1 MNNIFITIGCDCSSR
16 DSLTKVELF
25 NKSYPFDDKICD
37 EKSILLTLK
46 DDFKDFVN
54 TNCYTFKGVSFFRP
68 VNKYGIVLDHLYSFM
83 ICSIN
88 FPLGIST

>member
-46 DDFKDFVN
+46 DDFKDFTN
-54 TNCYTFKGVSFFRP
+54 TNYYTFEGNIFLDRLI
-68 VNKYGIVLDHLYSFM
+68 NMVLF
-83 ICSIN
+83 
-88 FPLGIST
+88 